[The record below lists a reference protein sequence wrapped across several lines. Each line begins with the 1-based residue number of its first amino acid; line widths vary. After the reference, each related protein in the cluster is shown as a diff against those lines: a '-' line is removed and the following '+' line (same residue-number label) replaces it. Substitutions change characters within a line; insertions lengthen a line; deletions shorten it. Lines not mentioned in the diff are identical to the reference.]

1 MTQQETGGGG
11 TGEPTLTEEVQ
22 SQQVTASDNGTE
34 NPALSTDAAPILNRA
49 ERRAQA
55 KGKKGPS
62 NGSGQTSGGGV
73 TRGPSA
79 KPSGQAG
86 AVRFPRTGHK

>member
-1 MTQQETGGGG
+1 MTQQETGGG
-11 TGEPTLTEEVQ
+11 TGGPTLTEEVQ
-22 SQQVTASDNGTE
+22 SVQSAASESGTE
-34 NPALSTDAAPILNRA
+34 NPALSTDAAPALNRA

-55 KGKKGPS
+55 KGKKG
-62 NGSGQTSGGGV
+62 GTATGLGQAGGGSV

>member
-1 MTQQETGGGG
+1 MTQQETGGG

-22 SQQVTASDNGTE
+22 AEHITASDDATE
-34 NPALSTDAAPILNRA
+34 NSALSTDAVPVLNRA

-55 KGKKGPS
+55 KGKKGPAA
-62 NGSGQTSGGGV
+62 GPGQAGSGGGA
-73 TRGPSA
+73 RGASA

-86 AVRFPRTGHK
+86 TVRFPRTGHK

>member
-22 SQQVTASDNGTE
+22 TQPETANEAGTE
-34 NPALSTDAAPILNRA
+34 MPALNRA

-55 KGKKGPS
+55 KGKKAAGTGPS
-62 NGSGQTSGGGV
+62 AGLPAAGNRHGPNAQTSGH
-73 TRGPSA
+73 A
-79 KPSGQAG
+79 GQ
-86 AVRFPRTGHK
+86 VRFPRTGHK

>member
-11 TGEPTLTEEVQ
+11 TGEPTLTEEIQ
-22 SQQVTASDNGTE
+22 SEHVTASDNGTE
-34 NPALSTDAAPILNRA
+34 NSALSTDAAPVLNRA

-55 KGKKGPS
+55 KGKKGPAA
-62 NGSGQTSGGGV
+62 GPGQTGV
-73 TRGPSA
+73 AGAARGASA

-86 AVRFPRTGHK
+86 TVRFPRTGHK

>member
-1 MTQQETGGGG
+1 MTEQETGGG

-22 SQQVTASDNGTE
+22 AEYVAASDDDTE
-34 NPALSTDAAPILNRA
+34 NSALSTDAAPVLNRA

-55 KGKKGPS
+55 KGKKGPAT
-62 NGSGQTSGGGV
+62 GPGQAGGV
-73 TRGPSA
+73 GAGRGPSA